1 MLMETSILPT
11 HLGDDV
17 TVWVVIPWRAG
28 CPYREAAFDYVTR
41 WWSRTYPDW
50 PVVVGPWPAERFNAP
65 SPAVP
70 WRKGCAV
77 RNAGVHPDPD
87 DVVVV
92 SDADV
97 IPVGVGD
104 AVDSVG
110 PSGRGR
116 LVARWAMPFRMVHRL
131 TQAGTELVT
140 SGRLGLP
147 AGSLPSSMSGVVE
160 ESYVGSAG
168 GGTVVLRGDVFNAVP
183 IDPRFA
189 GYGQEDLSWSLALH
203 RLTGAPTMRSDPLWH
218 LWHPPQERMRRGA
231 TVSRGVGSEDGLRL
245 WQRYRQ
251 ATTPATMQALI
262 AEARREFKQLMGDV
276 DVGAY

>member
-1 MLMETSILPT
+1 M
-11 HLGDDV
+11 

-28 CPYREAAFDYVTR
+28 CPYREDAFDFVTR
-41 WWSRTYPDW
+41 WWMTSYPDW
-50 PVVVGPWPAERFNAP
+50 PVVVGPWPEEWG
-65 SPAVP
+65 P

-77 RNAGVHPDPD
+77 RNAGIHPGPN

-97 IPVGVGD
+97 IPIGVGE
-104 AVDSVG
+104 AVDSIG
-110 PSGRGR
+110 SASRGR
-116 LVARWAMPFRMVHRL
+116 AVVRWAMPFRMVYRL
-131 TQAGTELVT
+131 TQVGTRLVT

-147 AGSLPSSMSGVVE
+147 TGPLPSSMSGVVQ

-168 GGTVVLRGDVFNAVP
+168 GGTVVLRGDVFNTVP

-203 RLTGAPTMRSDPLWH
+203 RLVGAPTMRSDPLWH
-218 LWHPPQERMRRGA
+218 LWHPPQARMRRGA
-231 TVSRGVGSEDGLRL
+231 TTSRGVGSEAGLRL

-251 ATTPATMQALI
+251 ATTPKVMQALLT
-262 AEARREFKQLMGDV
+262 ETENEFTRLMGDS

>member
-1 MLMETSILPT
+1 
-11 HLGDDV
+11 V
-17 TVWVVIPWRAG
+17 TVWVVIPWRGG
-28 CPYREAAFDYVTR
+28 CGHRQRAFGYVTR
-41 WWSRTYPDW
+41 WWATTYPDW
-50 PVVVGPWPAERFNAP
+50 PVVVGEWSKDRG
-65 SPAVP
+65 P

-77 RNAGVHPDPD
+77 RNAGVHPGPD

-97 IPVGVGD
+97 IPIGVGES
-104 AVDSVG
+104 VESVG
-110 PSGRGR
+110 PSGWSRPSS
-116 LVARWAMPFRMVHRL
+116 RWAMPFRMVHRL

-147 AGSLPSSMSGVVE
+147 SGLVPSSMFGVAE

-168 GGTVVLRGDVFNAVP
+168 GGTVVLRGDIFNAVP

-203 RLTGAPTMRSDPLWH
+203 RLAGAPTMRSAPLWH

-231 TVSRGVGSEDGLRL
+231 TMSRGAGSEAGLRL

-251 ATTPATMQALI
+251 ATTPTTMQALI
-262 AEARREFKQLMGDV
+262 AETRDEFDRLMGDV
-276 DVGAY
+276 DVGAC

>member
-1 MLMETSILPT
+1 M
-11 HLGDDV
+11 

-50 PVVVGPWPAERFNAP
+50 PVVVGPWPEEWG
-65 SPAVP
+65 P

-77 RNAGVHPDPD
+77 RDAGVHPGPD

-97 IPVGVGD
+97 IPVGVGE
-104 AVDSVG
+104 AVESVG
-110 PSGRGR
+110 SGGWGR
-116 LVARWAMPFRMVHRL
+116 PVARWAMPFRMVHRL
-131 TQAGTELVT
+131 SRAGSELVT

-147 AGSLPSSMSGVVE
+147 DGPVPKMPGVIE

-203 RLTGAPTMRSDPLWH
+203 RLAGAPTMRSAPLWH

-231 TVSRGVGSEDGLRL
+231 TVSRGVGSEAGLRL
-245 WQRYRQ
+245 WHRYRQ
-251 ATTPATMQALI
+251 ATTPAVMRVLL
-262 AEARREFKQLMGDV
+262 AETGDEFIRLMGDV
-276 DVGAY
+276 DVSAC

>member
-1 MLMETSILPT
+1 
-11 HLGDDV
+11 V

-28 CPYREAAFDYVTR
+28 CPHREAAFDHVTR
-41 WWSRTYPDW
+41 WWLDTYPGW
-50 PVVVGPWPAERFNAP
+50 SVVIGPWPEKYLS
-65 SPAVP
+65 SPGSVVP

-77 RNAGVHPDPD
+77 RNARIRPDPD

-97 IPVGVGD
+97 IPVGVGA
-104 AVDSVG
+104 AVASVSPDG
-110 PSGRGR
+110 CGRPI
-116 LVARWAMPFRMVHRL
+116 ARWAVPFRMVHRL

-140 SGRLGLP
+140 SGRLVLP
-147 AGSLPSSMSGVVE
+147 NGSVPKMPGILE
-160 ESYVGSAG
+160 ESYIGSAG
-168 GGTVVLRGDVFNAVP
+168 GGTVVMRGDVFGEIP

-203 RLTGAPTMRSDPLWH
+203 RLVGAPTMRSAPLWH
-218 LWHPPQERMRRGA
+218 LWHPPQERMRRGG
-231 TVSRGVGSEDGLRL
+231 TVSRGVGSEAGLLL

-251 ATTPATMQALI
+251 ATTPAVMRALI
-262 AEARREFKQLMGDV
+262 AETEDEFVRLMGDA